1 VDLAEGGV
9 RCGQVIS
16 VSDRL
21 GTQPMDGRI
30 QPPEL
35 LATLFRCLGIRPDA
49 EVRDALGRPVPITR
63 GEVLR
68 QVF

>member
-1 VDLAEGGV
+1 MRG
-9 RCGQVIS
+9 GQVIS
-16 VSDRL
+16 ASERL
-21 GTQPMDGRI
+21 GTQPKDGRI

-35 LATLFRCLGIRPDA
+35 LATLFHCLGIRPDA
-49 EVRDALGRPVPITR
+49 EVRDALGQPVPITH

>member
-1 VDLAEGGV
+1 V
-9 RCGQVIS
+9 RDGQVLS
-16 VSDRL
+16 AADRL
-21 GTQPMDGRI
+21 GAQPKDGRI
-30 QPPEL
+30 QLSEL
-35 LATLFRCLGIRPDA
+35 LATTFRCLGIRPDA